1 MRTVKIILR
10 NRKKEDQSKIVMG
23 YESDN
28 QNSFKESKEQKK
40 NKKRLSLIMNLKL
53 RFTQPFNIGF
63 KDMESEE
70 YGSSSLLWNFND

>member
-1 MRTVKIILR
+1 M
-10 NRKKEDQSKIVMG
+10 
-23 YESDN
+23 
-28 QNSFKESKEQKK
+28 
-40 NKKRLSLIMNLKL
+40 MNLKL

>member
-28 QNSFKESKEQKK
+28 QNSFKESKEKTK
-40 NKKRLSLIMNLKL
+40 
-53 RFTQPFNIGF
+53 
-63 KDMESEE
+63 
-70 YGSSSLLWNFND
+70 